1 MDKQPIIEEDV
12 YDYVYNL
19 NLRDDGDELS
29 DPSMNDFLKGYKM
42 RPYDFVQW
50 AKAHNKIVKKAA
62 TEVVPMHFY
71 PQYLADYIL
80 TLWNGAD
87 GTLQDFFNAF
97 TLRYN
102 NKLKQ
107 AVAKHINEMGFEV
120 YPVLTDDRAFF
131 AKKVKDQFLRVA
143 MADLDTKLL
152 YVKKTFKDSEALR
165 LFLGELDDIK
175 EMGHPVTAGKVV
187 DLLDYYS
194 NIFPDD
200 YAVQLTKNLVVDKGL
215 KDVGFDY
222 YKDFGMTNES
232 LEQAEK
238 ILSESEDSYYDI
250 HNGVPYGWD
259 YISDMRGFD
268 GVRPEQFEMIQNT
281 NNTGA
286 HLYNIASKKK
296 D

>member
-1 MDKQPIIEEDV
+1 
-12 YDYVYNL
+12 
-19 NLRDDGDELS
+19 
-29 DPSMNDFLKGYKM
+29 
-42 RPYDFVQW
+42 
-50 AKAHNKIVKKAA
+50 
-62 TEVVPMHFY
+62 MHFY

-102 NKLKQ
+102 NNLKQ
-107 AVAKHINEMGFEV
+107 AIAKCINNLGFEV

-131 AKKVKDQFLRVA
+131 AKKVEDQFQRA
-143 MADLDTKLL
+143 CYADLDTKLL
-152 YVKKTFKDSEALR
+152 YSKKLFKDSEALN
-165 LFLGELDDIK
+165 LFLGELDDMK
-175 EMGHPVTAGKVV
+175 EIGHPVTAKQVV

-194 NIFPDD
+194 KIFPEDF
-200 YAVQLTKNLVVDKGL
+200 AVQLTTNLVKEKGL
-215 KDVGFDY
+215 DDVGFEYYKDVG
-222 YKDFGMTNES
+222 MTDKS
-232 LEQAEK
+232 LEEAEK
-238 ILSESEDSYYDI
+238 ILSESQDSYYDI

-268 GVRPEQFEMIQNT
+268 GVRPEQFEMVQNT